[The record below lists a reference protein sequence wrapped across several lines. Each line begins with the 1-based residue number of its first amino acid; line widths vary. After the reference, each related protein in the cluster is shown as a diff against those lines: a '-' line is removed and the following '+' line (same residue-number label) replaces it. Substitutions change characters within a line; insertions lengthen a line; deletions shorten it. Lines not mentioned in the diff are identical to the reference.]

1 MSYAE
6 LVKERAPLIHNITNQ
21 VVMNFT
27 ANGLYA
33 LGASPLMAHE
43 QEEMTDI
50 INIADALVLNIGTI
64 TEPVFQ
70 AMQVAGKKATENG
83 IPIVLD
89 PVGVGAS
96 DYRMRVVT
104 HLLETLKVSLIRG
117 NAAEIMTLVSRK
129 QAGKGVEGDIETDV
143 AAVARAFYQRY
154 HIPVVVTGKADIIYN
169 GQMLYQLKNGSPV
182 LKQVTGTGC
191 LLTSVIAAFLA
202 VADDEHY
209 IEAATEAVSFY
220 TVASEVAA
228 EKTKL
233 PGSFQVQFI
242 DELAALTVSEWEKRA
257 MIEVMG

>member
-1 MSYAE
+1 MHYLE

-21 VVMNFT
+21 VVMNVT

-43 QEEMTDI
+43 QEEMDDI
-50 INIADALVLNIGTI
+50 INISDALVLNIGTI

-70 AMQVAGKKATENG
+70 AMRVAGRKAQEKG

-96 DYRMRVVT
+96 NYRMRVVT
-104 HLLETLKVSLIRG
+104 HLLETLKISFIRG
-117 NAAEIMTLVSRK
+117 NAAEIMTLVSLK
-129 QAGKGVEGDIETDV
+129 QAGKGVEGDIETDL
-143 AAVARAFYQRY
+143 AAVARAFYRRY
-154 HIPVVVTGKADIIYN
+154 HIPVVVTGKEDMIYS
-169 GQMLYQLKNGSPV
+169 GKTLYRLKNGSPI

-202 VADDEHY
+202 VADDDHY
-209 IEAATEAVSFY
+209 IEAAAEAVSFY

-228 EKTKL
+228 ERSEL
-233 PGSFQVQFI
+233 PGSFQMHFI
-242 DELAALTVSEWEKRA
+242 DCLATLSISEWKKQA
-257 MIEVMG
+257 VIEVSS

>member
-1 MSYAE
+1 MRYAE

-21 VVMNFT
+21 VVMNVT

-50 INIADALVLNIGTI
+50 VKISDALVLNIGTI

-70 AMQVAGKKATENG
+70 AMQVAGEKAMEKG

-104 HLLETLKVSLIRG
+104 HLLETLKISLIRG
-117 NAAEIMTLVSRK
+117 NAAEIMTLVSLK
-129 QAGKGVEGDIETDV
+129 QAGKGVEGDIEMDV
-143 AAVARAFYQRY
+143 ETVVRAFYQRY
-154 HIPVVVTGKADIIYN
+154 HIPVVVTGKVDVIYN
-169 GQMLYQLKNGSPV
+169 GKTLVRLKNGSPV

-202 VADDEHY
+202 VADNGHY
-209 IEAATEAVSFY
+209 IEAAAEAVSFY

-228 EKTKL
+228 EKSTL
-233 PGSFQVQFI
+233 PGSFQLQFI
-242 DELAALTVSEWEKRA
+242 DQLATLTVSEWEKRA
-257 MIEVMG
+257 VIEVMR